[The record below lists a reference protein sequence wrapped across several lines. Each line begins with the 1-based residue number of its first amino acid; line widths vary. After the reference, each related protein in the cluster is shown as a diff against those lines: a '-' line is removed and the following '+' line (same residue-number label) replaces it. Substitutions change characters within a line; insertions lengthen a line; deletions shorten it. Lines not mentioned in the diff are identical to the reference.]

1 MTGRGERPDVLTFD
15 CYGTLIDWTG
25 GILGDLRALRSRA
38 CPPVSEEEFFAAYV
52 EEEAA
57 VEECSWRPYREVLGD
72 AVARL
77 GRRFGFPAGAEE
89 RGLLPAGLP
98 GWKPFPDTGP
108 ALVEFRRSHRLGILS
123 NVDRDLLEATCRQFP
138 VTFDF
143 MVTAEDVRSYKP
155 ARPHFER
162 GLEAA
167 GVERGRILHVAQS
180 LRHDIIPCVALGIP
194 CVWVNRRGETL
205 PQGLR
210 VPVVRD
216 LAGLVDRLAAPA

>member
-1 MTGRGERPDVLTFD
+1 MTGRDTRPEVLTFD

-57 VEECSWRPYREVLGD
+57 VEDRPWRPYREVLGE

-77 GRRFGFPAGAEE
+77 GRRFGFSVGAEE

-108 ALVEFRRSHRLGILS
+108 ALLELRRSHRLGILS
-123 NVDRDLLEATCRQFP
+123 NVDRDLLGATCRRFP

-155 ARPHFER
+155 ARAHFDR
-162 GLEAA
+162 GLETA

-180 LRHDIIPCVALGIP
+180 LRHDIAPCVALEIP
-194 CVWVNRRGETL
+194 CVWVNRRGEAT
-205 PQGLR
+205 PPDLR
-210 VPVVRD
+210 VPEVRD